1 MDSSSGSKSEW
12 TLTEDSFARLLSRL
26 ATDREVAGAE
36 YEKLRR
42 MLVKIFDWRGASF
55 PEECA
60 DETLNRVARKLD
72 SGEIINDVVAY
83 SHGIARLI
91 FLESLKHPER
101 TNVSLDVL
109 PNVATVSVEREVA
122 DKQLDC
128 FNDCLG
134 ELPAASR
141 QLILEYYRD
150 EKRGKIDNRAR
161 LAETLGIPINALR
174 SRTLRVRQRLEECVN
189 NCRKR

>member
-1 MDSSSGSKSEW
+1 
-12 TLTEDSFARLLSRL
+12 ARLLSRL

-141 QLILEYYRD
+141 ELILEYYRD

-174 SRTLRVRQRLEECVN
+174 SRTLRVRQRLEECV
-189 NCRKR
+189 